1 LRDALQPLISALN
14 AVLLYRCLQDYVSYV
29 YVNSYSTAGFS
40 CRGCGLFLQFEG
52 STGPSEA
59 PDDTLQSTNYLLG
72 VSNATFVPSLLK
84 YAMIDTV
91 RPLFVLLSTN
101 VSWGQHP
108 LMQLPQQQQQQGG
121 AAATAALAVGR
132 PLVLAGQQGI
142 RTSVDLGMA
151 ANKVSLAGQHANI
164 TIDGVI
170 LENLAY
176 GDRQS
181 GNQLSG
187 LSLINTFNL
196 WFFYW
201 DR

>member
-1 LRDALQPLISALN
+1 
-14 AVLLYRCLQDYVSYV
+14 LQDYVSYV

-52 STGPSEA
+52 SPGPSEA
-59 PDDTLQSTNYLLG
+59 PDDTLQGTNYLLG
-72 VSNATFVPSLLK
+72 VTNVTFVPSLLK
-84 YAMIDTV
+84 YAAINTV

-108 LMQLPQQQQQQGG
+108 LMQQPQRQQQQGG
-121 AAATAALAVGR
+121 AAPTAALALGR
-132 PLVLAGQQGI
+132 PLVLAGQQGVK
-142 RTSVDLGMA
+142 TSFDLGMA
-151 ANKVSLAGQHANI
+151 VNKVSLAGQHANI
-164 TIDGVI
+164 TFDGVI

-187 LSLINTFNL
+187 LSLVNTFNI